1 MINITINELLIWVK
15 RGSTVIQAC
24 EAAGVKIPRFCYH
37 DKLLIAG
44 NCRMCLVEVGN
55 SPKPQ
60 ASCALPFLPNMII
73 FTNTA
78 LVHKA
83 QEFIMEFLLLH
94 HPLDCPV
101 CDQGGECELQEQSF
115 NYGSDRG
122 RFFFFKK
129 SLGDTFWGSLIKTVL
144 RRCIVCTR
152 CVRYTSL
159 IGGSDAIGTSNRGGN
174 SEIGMFKENV
184 LKTETS
190 GGIIELCPVCW
201 SGSIFS
207 Q

>member
-1 MINITINELLIWVK
+1 
-15 RGSTVIQAC
+15 
-24 EAAGVKIPRFCYH
+24 
-37 DKLLIAG
+37 
-44 NCRMCLVEVGN
+44 MCLVEVSN
-55 SPKPQ
+55 APKPQ
-60 ASCALPFLPNMII
+60 ASCALPFMPSMRI

-78 LVHKA
+78 LVRKA
-83 QEFIMEFLLLH
+83 QEFVMELLLLH

-129 SLGDTFWGSLIKTVL
+129 SLGEIFWGCLIKTVL

-152 CVRYTSL
+152 CVRYTHQ
-159 IGGSDAIGTSNRGGN
+159 IGGNESIGTSNRGGH
-174 SEIGMFKENV
+174 SEIGMFKESV

-190 GGIIELCPVCW
+190 GGVIELCPVCW
-201 SGSIFS
+201 GSYILN
-207 Q
+207 